1 MRESVDR
8 PAARRIVWSDLEAD
22 HPMPLLE
29 RRRVHGDRMTVARIQ
44 LRKGFRIDPHAHD
57 EEQITVVLSGKLRF
71 LVGDPG
77 SQTEVIVGADE
88 LLHLPANVPHGAE
101 ALEETIVLD
110 LFSPPAKATGIDR
123 AGG

>member
-22 HPMPLLE
+22 H
-29 RRRVHGDRMTVARIQ
+29 RMTVARIQ